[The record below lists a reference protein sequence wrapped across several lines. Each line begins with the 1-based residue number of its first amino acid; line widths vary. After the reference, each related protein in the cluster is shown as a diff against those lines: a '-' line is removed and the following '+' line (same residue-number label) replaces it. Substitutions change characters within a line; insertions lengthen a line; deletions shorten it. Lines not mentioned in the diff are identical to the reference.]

1 MGDLVTIHCVDDDK
15 VNRMILK
22 EILSEYDC
30 VLLESGQACLD
41 AAQQNIPDIILL
53 DVMMPDLNGLETCQ
67 KIRAIDELHDIPVMF
82 LSASVTLEARLEGY
96 LAGGDDYVTKPF
108 EEEELLAKVKAT
120 IVRKKMLEA
129 ARKEATAATTSS
141 MNFMTSMGEMSSV
154 VHFLQ
159 TTFSCRSYDALAQ
172 KILQAHESLGLEIA
186 IELLV
191 DGEKIYYCT
200 ANVENPLEQSVF
212 DFVRSKGRLL
222 DFGER
227 TAVNFPY
234 VVIIVRNMPVEDKDR
249 HGRIRDHI
257 ALIGQGA
264 DTKLRTLMSDNVLK
278 SQREDLIQ
286 IISQLEGVV
295 KKIDTDYKG
304 QQMCSTEILS
314 AVALDLEDSFM
325 NLGLTS
331 EQEELLRVIIEN
343 AETKIKALYD
353 LGLAL
358 DEQFSTVLNKITET
372 LSRSVVE
379 EEPEDEADTS
389 EDAIELF

>member
-1 MGDLVTIHCVDDDK
+1 
-15 VNRMILK
+15 
-22 EILSEYDC
+22 
-30 VLLESGQACLD
+30 
-41 AAQQNIPDIILL
+41 
-53 DVMMPDLNGLETCQ
+53 
-67 KIRAIDELHDIPVMF
+67 
-82 LSASVTLEARLEGY
+82 
-96 LAGGDDYVTKPF
+96 
-108 EEEELLAKVKAT
+108 
-120 IVRKKMLEA
+120 
-129 ARKEATAATTSS
+129 
-141 MNFMTSMGEMSSV
+141 
-154 VHFLQ
+154 
-159 TTFSCRSYDALAQ
+159 
-172 KILQAHESLGLEIA
+172 
-186 IELLV
+186 
-191 DGEKIYYCT
+191 
-200 ANVENPLEQSVF
+200 
-212 DFVRSKGRLL
+212 
-222 DFGER
+222 
-227 TAVNFPY
+227 
-234 VVIIVRNMPVEDKDR
+234 
-249 HGRIRDHI
+249 
-257 ALIGQGA
+257 
-264 DTKLRTLMSDNVLK
+264 MSDNVLK